1 MQTFFLLLSS
11 PRAFHIF
18 PSNSRSQL
26 VLYLAKKKKKKNQV
40 GRGFSRIASGVIQ
53 YIRAVHYGKER
64 GWEKRFERAEIY

>member
-26 VLYLAKKKKKKNQV
+26 VLYLAKKKKKKKS
-40 GRGFSRIASGVIQ
+40 SREGVQ
-53 YIRAVHYGKER
+53 QDSEWGDTVHSRSALWEGKGMGETL
-64 GWEKRFERAEIY
+64 